1 MDKIYEITLLYDFY
15 GELLTENQKE
25 LCRMHFLEDLSFGE
39 ISQELSIS
47 RQGVYDGIRRGERQL
62 HEYEDALHLVRRFL
76 EHQEA
81 AKMIKSLAEQ
91 AMAKPDTLRLCLQEI
106 IHKADDILYA
116 ESMTDEDK
124 AKEVPHGIR
133 ELIR

>member
-1 MDKIYEITLLYDFY
+1 MEKIGRQVFLYDFY
-15 GELLTENQKE
+15 GELLTKNQRE

-62 HEYEDALHLVRRFL
+62 REYEDTLHLVRRFL

-81 AKMIKSLAEQ
+81 AKTIKSLAEQ
-91 AMAKPDTLRLCLQEI
+91 AMAEPDASGPCLQEI
-106 IHKADDILYA
+106 IRKAGDILRA
-116 ESMTDEDK
+116 ESTID
-124 AKEVPHGIR
+124 
-133 ELIR
+133 